1 MAKKKQQC
9 PKPGSNPAH
18 SANNNRDAK
27 VKVKVKV
34 TGAAGGAAGSGSS
47 EASSGLHPENRK
59 LSSSSGPPHPQVG
72 VAHQTIVQ
80 TKGGGAET
88 RLGEVTPVAKMNGG
102 TTAPFLGQ
110 NGVKV
115 NGGCCDHR
123 KSSSVSTF
131 LLHSYTL
138 SDGGSK
144 GIVSQRRFS
153 SSKRY
158 F

>member
-27 VKVKVKV
+27 VKVRVEV

-59 LSSSSGPPHPQVG
+59 LSSSSGPPQPQVG

-102 TTAPFLGQ
+102 TATSFLGQ

-115 NGGCCDHR
+115 NGGCDHR

-131 LLHSYTL
+131 LLYSYTL

-153 SSKRY
+153 SSKR
-158 F
+158 